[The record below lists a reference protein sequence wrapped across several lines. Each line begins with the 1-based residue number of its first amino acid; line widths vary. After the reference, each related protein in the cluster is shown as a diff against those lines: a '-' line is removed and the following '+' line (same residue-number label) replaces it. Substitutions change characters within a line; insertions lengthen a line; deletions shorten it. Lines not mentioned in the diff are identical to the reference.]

1 MFILVNDFRKKKY
14 WGWTTDNRE
23 STSRRKVQIVIDLKI
38 EILLDLGIASH
49 RKQAEINI

>member
-1 MFILVNDFRKKKY
+1 MFILVNDFRKKY

-23 STSRRKVQIVIDLKI
+23 STSRRKVQIVIDLKDRDTA
-38 EILLDLGIASH
+38 DLSIMSH